1 MSDQIEE
8 PYAEIPQPEPGPVPG
23 PLPAPIP
30 GPLPYPEPLPKPWPA
45 PEWWRCLRIGPV
57 SGRYEGSRTT
67 PVAGGELLDLR
78 VDVDPRY
85 ANSPVLDRVSG
96 DFYTVYSI
104 RILGRIIR
112 WRVYRESWI
121 VDSPRVTWSRR

>member
-1 MSDQIEE
+1 MMSDQIEE
-8 PYAEIPQPEPGPVPG
+8 ASAEIPQPEPGPMPGPVPWPAPGPVPG
-23 PLPAPIP
+23 PFPAPIP

-45 PEWWRCLRIGPV
+45 PEWWRCVRIGPV

-67 PVAGGELLDLR
+67 PVAGGEPLDLP
-78 VDVDPRY
+78 VDVHPRY

-104 RILGRIIR
+104 RIL
-112 WRVYRESWI
+112 
-121 VDSPRVTWSRR
+121 